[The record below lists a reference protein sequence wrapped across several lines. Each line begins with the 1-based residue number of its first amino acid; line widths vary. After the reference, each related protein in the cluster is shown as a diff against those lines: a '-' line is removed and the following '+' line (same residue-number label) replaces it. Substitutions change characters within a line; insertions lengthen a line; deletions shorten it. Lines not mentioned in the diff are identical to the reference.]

1 MTRATTPADSS
12 LAIEF
17 GVSSTGAPR
26 EPVGPGLRLAVPLLA
41 GEAAE
46 KIFDDLRPAGEQDG
60 FRLFRR
66 GGLLVGCAL
75 EPAGPDLAAQTQRL
89 YQRLIA
95 LSRGRHLYRIWNYV
109 PRINAFTAG
118 LEHYHAFCRGR
129 SLAFEEALGP
139 AFKRAL
145 PAASAVGGDDHQL
158 AVIFAAGLTVPR
170 QIENPEQ
177 IPAYEYPQEHGPR
190 PPSFARATVVEEDG
204 RRYAFISGTSAV
216 KGHATVAPGAG
227 PEQLACTLDNLR
239 LISQA
244 IGLGDTF
251 GAEKTFARHFKVYL
265 RRAEDLAAVRTV
277 LEAEL
282 LQPGDRVTY
291 LRADICRAALNLE
304 IEVALVSR
312 TSNIQRPTSNVEV
325 GP

>member
-1 MTRATTPADSS
+1 MTRAVPPAASS

-17 GVSSTGAPR
+17 GVSSTGAPP
-26 EPVGPGLRLAVPLLA
+26 EPVGPGLRLAIPLLA

-46 KIFDDLRPAGEQDG
+46 KIFDDLRSAGEQDG

-95 LSRGRHLYRIWNYV
+95 LSHGRHLYRIWNYI
-109 PRINAFTAG
+109 PRINARVAG
-118 LEHYHAFCRGR
+118 LENYQAFCRGR
-129 SLAFEEALGP
+129 SLAFEEGHGP
-139 AFKRAL
+139 EFKRAL

-158 AVIFAAGLTVPR
+158 AVIFAAGSATPR
-170 QIENPEQ
+170 HIENPEQ
-177 IPAYEYPQEHGPR
+177 TPAYEYPREHGPR

-216 KGHATVAPGAG
+216 KGHATVAPGAWR
-227 PEQLACTLDNLR
+227 EQLDCTLDNLR

-244 IGLGDTF
+244 IGLGDAF
-251 GAEKTFARHFKVYL
+251 GAEKSFTRHFKIYL
-265 RRAEDLAAVRTV
+265 RRAGDLSAVRTA
-277 LEAEL
+277 LEAAL
-282 LQPGDRVTY
+282 LQPRDRVTY

-304 IEVALVSR
+304 IEAALV
-312 TSNIQRPTSNVEV
+312 
-325 GP
+325 G

>member
-1 MTRATTPADSS
+1 MTRAAPPAAMP
-12 LAIEF
+12 LTIEF
-17 GVSSTGAPR
+17 GAVPAGAAR
-26 EPVGPGLRLAVPLLA
+26 EPVRPGLRLPVPLLA

-46 KIFDDLRPAGEQDG
+46 RIFDEVHPAGEKAG

-66 GGLLVGCAL
+66 GGLLLGCAL
-75 EPAGPDLAAQTQRL
+75 EPARPDLAAQTQQL

-109 PRINAFTAG
+109 PRINAHVAG
-118 LEHYHAFCRGR
+118 LENYHAFCGGR

-139 AFKRAL
+139 AFERAL

-158 AVIFAAGLTVPR
+158 AVIFAAGSTAPR
-170 QIENPEQ
+170 HIENPEQ
-177 IPAYEYPQEHGPR
+177 TPAYEYPREHGPR
-190 PPSFARATVVEEDG
+190 SPSFARATVVEEDG

-216 KGHATVAPGAG
+216 KGHATVAPGALD
-227 PEQLACTLDNLR
+227 EQLACTLDNLR

-244 IGLGDTF
+244 IGLGDAF
-251 GAEKTFARHFKVYL
+251 RAGKNFARHFKIYL
-265 RRAEDLAAVRTV
+265 RQAGDLAAVRTA
-277 LEAEL
+277 LEAAL

-304 IEVALVSR
+304 IEVA
-312 TSNIQRPTSNVEV
+312 IV
-325 GP
+325 G